1 MSSTDT
7 CYVWRIFMGSTP
19 FYHNPEE
26 DIGWDPAAEYPPEK
40 IRLNVGRRIQQ
51 KLYDL
56 GWKQT
61 DLAERA
67 GLGRDSVSLYIRGK
81 NLPGARNMKAMA
93 DALGMSIE
101 ELAPELQTATR
112 KRTNSF
118 GPQEMKQRSDGL
130 WHVKIDRPVDQK
142 TMLKIISALDA
153 YDDSLKGFNAA

>member
-1 MSSTDT
+1 
-7 CYVWRIFMGSTP
+7 MGSTP
-19 FYHNPEE
+19 YYHTPEE
-26 DIGWDPAAEYPPEK
+26 DIGWDPAAEHPPEK

-61 DLAERA
+61 DLAARA

-81 NLPGARNMKAMA
+81 NLPGARNLKAIS
-93 DALGMSIE
+93 DALGMTLE
-101 ELAPELQTATR
+101 ELAPELQVATR
-112 KRTNSF
+112 TRTNSF

-142 TMLKIISALDA
+142 TMLKIIAALDA
-153 YDDSLKGFNAA
+153 YDDSLKGVSAA